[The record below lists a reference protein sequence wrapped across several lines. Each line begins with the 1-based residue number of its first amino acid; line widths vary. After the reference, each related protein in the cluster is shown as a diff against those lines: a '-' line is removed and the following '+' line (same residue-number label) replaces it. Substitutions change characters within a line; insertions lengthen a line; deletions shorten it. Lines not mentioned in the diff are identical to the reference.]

1 MVERDGQCRIRTLG
15 GKSGAL
21 YVATVTGTTPNNLR
35 VIVVMGVSG
44 AGKTEV
50 GRALAAAI
58 GWPFHD
64 ADEYHSAANI
74 AKMHRGE
81 GLTDADR
88 APWLAKLHDL
98 TTDAVASGQ
107 SIVLA
112 CSALRQS
119 YRDRIDPDG
128 VAPGAVRYVYL
139 DVPREVLEER
149 LRTRHGHF
157 APPAL
162 LESQLATLE
171 KPHDGVCVDGTLSPK
186 EIVADA
192 RARLGV

>member
-1 MVERDGQCRIRTLG
+1 M
-15 GKSGAL
+15 
-21 YVATVTGTTPNNLR
+21 YVARVDETTTATPR

-44 AGKTEV
+44 AGKTYI
-50 GRALAAAI
+50 GRALADAI

-64 ADEYHSAANI
+64 ADEYHSPANI

-88 APWLAKLHDL
+88 APWLARLHQLVGDV
-98 TTDAVASGQ
+98 VASGQ
-107 SIVLA
+107 RAVLA
-112 CSALRQS
+112 CSALKAA
-119 YRDRIDPDG
+119 YREELQ
-128 VAPGAVRYVYL
+128 PGDATPGSVCFVYL
-139 DVPREVLEER
+139 DVPRAVLEER

-162 LESQLATLE
+162 LDSQLATLE
-171 KPHDGVCVDGTLSPK
+171 KPHEALWVDGTCTPA
-186 EIVADA
+186 EIVAVV

>member
-1 MVERDGQCRIRTLG
+1 MTE
-15 GKSGAL
+15 A
-21 YVATVTGTTPNNLR
+21 TPNNLR

-44 AGKTEV
+44 AGKTEI
-50 GRALAAAI
+50 GRDLAAAI

-64 ADEYHSAANI
+64 ADEYHSPANI

-98 TTDAVASGQ
+98 VTDAVASGQ
-107 SIVLA
+107 HIVLA
-112 CSALRQS
+112 CSALKQA
-119 YRDRIDPDG
+119 YRDTIQPDR
-128 VAPGAVRYVYL
+128 VSPDEVRYVFL
-139 DVPREVLEER
+139 DVPRNVLEER

-162 LESQLATLE
+162 LDSQLATLE
-171 KPHDGVCVDGTLSPK
+171 KPRDAVQVDGSRSPQ
-186 EIVADA
+186 EIVAVIRD
-192 RARLGV
+192 RLGV